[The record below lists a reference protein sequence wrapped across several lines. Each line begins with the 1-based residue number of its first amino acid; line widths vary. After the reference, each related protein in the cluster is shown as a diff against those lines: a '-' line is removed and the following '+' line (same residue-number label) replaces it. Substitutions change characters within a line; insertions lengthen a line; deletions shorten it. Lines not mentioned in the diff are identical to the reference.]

1 MTRYF
6 LLLYLVIAL
15 PSFLGRPRFFTMDIT
30 FALCCNSRCIRL
42 RLSTFI
48 KYVAHEMQRKIGM
61 PAIDVT
67 HTSADLFFLQTSQ
80 LYFMSNNRRLPTKRV
95 NSSSVKFRA
104 FIHISFLFNCQR
116 IQTACA
122 ALAAPCC
129 SRPTM
134 RYDPH
139 CRLMRGATN
148 VAASSSLVYFVAS
161 VSFGLKRANRTR
173 KLSHICA
180 NIANCQQ
187 CYFNLK
193 TKNSH
198 HTDKHAPTKPLQ

>member
-1 MTRYF
+1 MTCYF
-6 LLLYLVIAL
+6 L
-15 PSFLGRPRFFTMDIT
+15 LGRPRFTVDVT
-30 FALCCNSRCIRL
+30 FMLCCNSRCIRL

-48 KYVAHEMQRKIGM
+48 KCVAHAMQRKIGM
-61 PAIDVT
+61 PAVDVM

-148 VAASSSLVYFVAS
+148 VAASSSLAYFVAS

-187 CYFNLK
+187 CYFN
-193 TKNSH
+193 
-198 HTDKHAPTKPLQ
+198 

>member
-1 MTRYF
+1 MTCYF

-116 IQTACA
+116 IQTDRK
-122 ALAAPCC
+122 
-129 SRPTM
+129 ST
-134 RYDPH
+134 
-139 CRLMRGATN
+139 RLN
-148 VAASSSLVYFVAS
+148 SSHVAISYAVFC
-161 VSFGLKRANRTR
+161 LK
-173 KLSHICA
+173 K
-180 NIANCQQ
+180 
-187 CYFNLK
+187 K
-193 TKNSH
+193 
-198 HTDKHAPTKPLQ
+198 